1 LRWVK
6 ATLPSI
12 MRELPPT
19 AGMPIHWRDLLPG
32 SASLADRLG
41 PMLGID
47 ELQFTC
53 SGTAAL
59 VIALTTLAAD
69 SNRTEV
75 VIPAYTCPLVA
86 LAVSQCGLKVRLCD
100 SRSDAL
106 EMDPAALEAL
116 CSVRTLAVVP
126 TYLCGRVHDIQPVLD
141 CAARVGASVIEDAAQ
156 ALGARHTDG
165 TPVGMRGD
173 IGLYSLAVGKGL
185 TMYEGGV
192 LMSRH
197 PHLRVALRG
206 TAEAIAPRKPAWEL
220 RRCIELLGY
229 ALFYRPLFLPLV
241 YGMPLRRAL
250 GRHDMQGAAG
260 DHVPATIPLH
270 RPGRWRQSVAART
283 AARWSHYQDLT
294 VRQAQV
300 RSAQLRDIAGIRLI
314 EDAPGAQGVWPVL
327 MVLMPD
333 AATRKKVLSGLW
345 HIGVGI
351 GVPFAFVLADYPL
364 LDNIMPA
371 DAVANARGLAA
382 RVLTITNSHWLDDAT
397 FDRIVDC
404 IEVVIRPAMQPAS
417 AG

>member
-1 LRWVK
+1 MRWAK

-19 AGMPIHWRDLLPG
+19 AGMPVHWRDLLPG
-32 SASLADRLG
+32 RASLADRLG
-41 PMLGID
+41 PLLRID
-47 ELQFTC
+47 ELQVTC

-69 SNRTEV
+69 SDRTEV

-86 LAVSQCGLKVRLCD
+86 LAVSQCGLQVRLCD
-100 SRSDAL
+100 SKTDAL

-116 CSVRTLAVVP
+116 SSVRTLAVVP

-141 CAARVGASVIEDAAQ
+141 CAARVGAAVIEDGAQ
-156 ALGARHTDG
+156 ALGARHADG

-197 PHLRVALRG
+197 PYLREALRASAG
-206 TAEAIAPRKPAWEL
+206 TMTPRKPGWEL

-229 ALFYRPLFLPLV
+229 ALFYRPIFLPLV

-250 GRHDMQGAAG
+250 RRRDMQGAAG

-270 RPGRWRQSVAART
+270 RPGEWRQSVAART
-283 AARWSHYQDLT
+283 SARWSRYRDLT
-294 VRQAQV
+294 ARQGQR
-300 RSAQLRDIAGIRLI
+300 RSRRLRDIAGIRLI

-327 MVLMPD
+327 TVLMPD
-333 AATRKKVLSGLW
+333 ASTREKVLSRLW
-345 HIGVGI
+345 KTGVGI
-351 GVPFAFVLADYPL
+351 GVPFAFVLADYPAL
-364 LDNIMPA
+364 GSIMPA
-371 DAVANARGLAA
+371 DADANARGLAA
-382 RVLTITNSHWLDDAT
+382 RILTITNSHWLDDAA
-397 FDRIVDC
+397 FDYIVDC
-404 IEVVIRPAMQPAS
+404 IEAVIRATKHPAS

>member
-1 LRWVK
+1 
-6 ATLPSI
+6 

-19 AGMPIHWRDLLPG
+19 AGMSIHWRDLFPG
-32 SASLADRLG
+32 NVALVDCMEPL
-41 PMLGID
+41 LGID
-47 ELQFTC
+47 ELQITC

-69 SNRTEV
+69 SDREEV

-100 SRSDAL
+100 SKPDAL
-106 EMDPAALEAL
+106 EMDPVVLEPL
-116 CSVRTLAVVP
+116 CSSRTLAVVP

-141 CAARVGASVIEDAAQ
+141 CAARVGAAVIEDGAQ
-156 ALGARHTDG
+156 ALGARHMDG

-197 PHLRVALRG
+197 PHLRAALRG
-206 TAEAIAPRKPAWEL
+206 TSETITPRKPAWEL

-250 GRHDMQGAAG
+250 RRHDMQGAAG
-260 DHVPATIPLH
+260 DQVPAKIPLH
-270 RPGRWRQSVAART
+270 RPGEWRQSVVART
-283 AARWSHYQDLT
+283 AARWLHYRDLT
-294 VRQAQV
+294 ARQAQR
-300 RSAQLRDIAGIRLI
+300 RSARLRDIAGIQLI
-314 EDAPGAQGVWPVL
+314 KDAPGAQGVWPVL
-327 MVLMPD
+327 AVLMPD
-333 AATRKKVLSGLW
+333 AATREKVLSRLW

-351 GVPFAFVLADYPL
+351 GVPFAFVLADYQL
-364 LDNIMPA
+364 LDGIMPA
-371 DAVANARGLAA
+371 DAVANARGLAT

-397 FDRIVDC
+397 FDRIAGC
-404 IEVVIRPAMQPAS
+404 IEAVIRPATHPAS

>member
-1 LRWVK
+1 LRWAK
-6 ATLPSI
+6 ATLPST

-32 SASLADRLG
+32 SVSLTDCLG
-41 PMLGID
+41 PLLGID
-47 ELQFTC
+47 ELQATC

-69 SNRTEV
+69 SERQEV
-75 VIPAYTCPLVA
+75 IIPAYTCPLVA

-100 SRSDAL
+100 SKADAL
-106 EMDPAALEAL
+106 EMDPAVLEGL
-116 CSVRTLAVVP
+116 CNVRTLAVVP
-126 TYLCGRVHDIQPVLD
+126 TYLCGRVHEIQPVLD
-141 CAARVGASVIEDAAQ
+141 CAARVGAAVIEDGAQ
-156 ALGARHTDG
+156 ALGARHADG

-197 PHLRVALRG
+197 PHIRAGLHS
-206 TAEAIAPRKPAWEL
+206 TAETMTPRKPAWEL

-250 GRHDMQGAAG
+250 RRHDMQGAAG

-270 RPGRWRQSVAART
+270 RPGGWRQSVAART
-283 AARWSHYQDLT
+283 TARWSHYRDFT
-294 VRQAQV
+294 ARQAQR
-300 RSAQLRDIAGIRLI
+300 RSARLRDIAGVRLI
-314 EDAPGAQGVWPVL
+314 DDAPGAQGVWPVL
-327 MVLMPD
+327 TVLMPD
-333 AATRKKVLSGLW
+333 AATREKVLSGLW

-364 LDNIMPA
+364 LDSIIHA

-397 FDRIVDC
+397 FDRIADC
-404 IEVVIRPAMQPAS
+404 IEVVIRPATHPAS